1 MNTEERIKRHDENM
15 KILDEVSNRT
25 EAFMDALFEEFIGD
39 LEIPEKSKLWKLI
52 IAEVEANAEM
62 CY

>member
-1 MNTEERIKRHDENM
+1 MTTEERTKRHRENT

-25 EAFMDALFEEFIGD
+25 EAFMDELFDEFIGD
-39 LEIPEKSKLWKLI
+39 LEIPEKSKLWRLI

>member
-25 EAFMDALFEEFIGD
+25 EAFMDSLFEVYIGD
-39 LEIPEKSKLWKLI
+39 LEAPEKSKLWKLI

-62 CY
+62 FY

>member
-1 MNTEERIKRHDENM
+1 MTTEETLKRHRENT

-25 EAFMDALFEEFIGD
+25 EAFMDALFDEFIGD